1 MQKLWSTIREL
12 IADQAQARPEEP
24 AILGP
29 DRSVLTFGHLWIQ
42 VQTIGERLHSLGVQ
56 RGDKVAS
63 VLPNGPDAAT
73 ALLSVAPVATF
84 VPLHPDGRQPEY
96 DTLFLELTPRILLVP
111 EGAAAVHPAAH
122 AARGLAVP
130 VIEVVSGK
138 AAGVFTLEGHTGYAP
153 AAGEPDA
160 PEDFAYIITT
170 SGTTSRPKL
179 VPMPQYAV
187 CAAQRIG
194 ESSMGFTPAD
204 RSLNV
209 SPLFHSLRLLSGLI
223 SPLGAAGSV
232 SCLPG
237 FQVTNFFHPLADFEV
252 TCFPPVPS
260 LLHSISV

>member
-42 VQTIGERLHSLGVQ
+42 VEKIGERLHALGVQ
-56 RGDKVAS
+56 RGDIVAS

-111 EGAAAVHPAAH
+111 AGAAAVHPAAH

-153 AAGEPDA
+153 AAGRPAA
-160 PEDFAYIITT
+160 PRGFSYIIPTPPPT
-170 SGTTSRPKL
+170 FPPPPLPLPHPPPLSAP
-179 VPMPQYAV
+179 
-187 CAAQRIG
+187 RIG
-194 ESSMGFTPAD
+194 
-204 RSLNV
+204 
-209 SPLFHSLRLLSGLI
+209 
-223 SPLGAAGSV
+223 
-232 SCLPG
+232 
-237 FQVTNFFHPLADFEV
+237 
-252 TCFPPVPS
+252 
-260 LLHSISV
+260 